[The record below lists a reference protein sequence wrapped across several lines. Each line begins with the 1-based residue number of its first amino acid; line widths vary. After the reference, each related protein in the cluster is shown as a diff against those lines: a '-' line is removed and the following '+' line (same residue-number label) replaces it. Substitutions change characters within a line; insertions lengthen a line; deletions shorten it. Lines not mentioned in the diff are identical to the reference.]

1 MAVAVSPASDAIDC
15 LSRLS
20 LGPPT
25 HPEHL
30 LSHRLE
36 PFAMAMHL
44 TSCIRIV
51 GDDSKTCWRRDAATL
66 RWRALWPLPKTLPA
80 KSFRN
85 SCSQGLEHPL
95 YQSCIV
101 ISEVADF
108 VIIVIVVAVMLLSS
122 AGSSCHNARRDTV
135 VEVWQKRDRL
145 YMVS

>member
-108 VIIVIVVAVMLLSS
+108 VIIVIVVAVCYCRPLARLVITPG
-122 AGSSCHNARRDTV
+122 AIQWWKCGKNATDCT
-135 VEVWQKRDRL
+135 W
-145 YMVS
+145 